1 MCSLKYLGLASCGT
15 TQDDQFNI
23 VSPPRLAARLS
34 ATARGS
40 VPRQGVLSGANR
52 YGVLGSIHTTAVRH
66 RQEWSRGYRRRVSV
80 IESSTNERKHKR

>member
-23 VSPPRLAARLS
+23 VSPRRLAARLS

-40 VPRQGVLSGANR
+40 VPRQGVLSGANS
-52 YGVLGSIHTTAVRH
+52 GHVVTA
-66 RQEWSRGYRRRVSV
+66 RVSV